1 LAFTDRRRERA
12 VCRHDD
18 ETSSRTMNVF
28 FIFIDT
34 RRARYWTKLVI

>member
-1 LAFTDRRRERA
+1 MCPIVAASAQKADTI
-12 VCRHDD
+12 D

-28 FIFIDT
+28 FIFVDT